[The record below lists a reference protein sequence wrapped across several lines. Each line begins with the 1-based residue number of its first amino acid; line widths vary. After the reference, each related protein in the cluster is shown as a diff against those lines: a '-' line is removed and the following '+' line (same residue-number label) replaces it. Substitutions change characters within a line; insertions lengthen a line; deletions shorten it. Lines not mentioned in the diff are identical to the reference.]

1 MRSSQSS
8 QDINNNHIGQIR
20 SRVIYSDSDSD
31 SDSASSTPTVS
42 ISDSDSDLDDQN
54 GSDEGN

>member
-1 MRSSQSS
+1 MSSSQSS

-31 SDSASSTPTVS
+31 SDSASSTPTRVVQTM
-42 ISDSDSDLDDQN
+42 IGKPMIAIIIAN
-54 GSDEGN
+54 